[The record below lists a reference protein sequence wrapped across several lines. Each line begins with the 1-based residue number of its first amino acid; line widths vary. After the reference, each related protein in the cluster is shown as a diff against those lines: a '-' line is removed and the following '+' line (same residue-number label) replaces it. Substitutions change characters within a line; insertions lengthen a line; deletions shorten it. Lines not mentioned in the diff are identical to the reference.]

1 MLDKLAPDWNRK
13 ALVDSTRLFGV
24 CGSRHFSEINH
35 LFHIILLLS
44 RCFQLS
50 TILPVSPNRV
60 QSIKMLHLPTP
71 IFPSYVLAT
80 VELNSG
86 EICMK
91 LDMADEFHY
100 PLTLATSG

>member
-1 MLDKLAPDWNRK
+1 
-13 ALVDSTRLFGV
+13 
-24 CGSRHFSEINH
+24 
-35 LFHIILLLS
+35 
-44 RCFQLS
+44 
-50 TILPVSPNRV
+50 
-60 QSIKMLHLPTP
+60 MLHLPTP